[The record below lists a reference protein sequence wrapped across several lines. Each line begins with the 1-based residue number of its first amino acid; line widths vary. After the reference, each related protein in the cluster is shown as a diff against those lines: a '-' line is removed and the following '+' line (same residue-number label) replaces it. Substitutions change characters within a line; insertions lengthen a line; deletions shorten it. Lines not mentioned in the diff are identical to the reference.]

1 MMVPIIHR
9 SKEIIYLYIK
19 MIRTI
24 IILFLL
30 TFYSKNVFAVS
41 LSEAL
46 LQAYKNNPELNAERE
61 NIEVSKQDLKISKS
75 EFLPSVTLSGS
86 KSQENTNKLTN
97 QSGGDAQIADVN
109 PETKSITVEQ
119 KLFQGFG
126 GIADLEKNKIGLVL
140 AEAKLLKTEQTILLK
155 AVEAYTG
162 LILANEKLDINK
174 RNVNL
179 LERQVETD
187 QTRLEK
193 GKITITDLAQSESSL
208 AGAQAKFIEAKN
220 EEVTA
225 RLTYE
230 KIIGPIKDINNL
242 NKNLNIN
249 FEIPNSLNKAIEI
262 SKKNNP
268 DLIIAKLEY
277 EQSEKDVKIAK
288 SDLSPSATLSLESS
302 KTDDLSSSYD
312 ERDKETITATI
323 SWPIFKGGKN
333 TASLN
338 RSKNLK
344 NRKKLLFDN
353 ALKTNDANVA
363 SSWSNLQSSK
373 SLLDSVRL
381 QVKAAEIANEGITVE
396 YESGLGRSTLDV
408 IQSNSILLNSEI
420 NLANFERNYFLAQ
433 FKLLQTL
440 GLLNNS
446 YLKLQ

>member
-1 MMVPIIHR
+1 M
-9 SKEIIYLYIK
+9 KT
-19 MIRTI
+19 IRII
-24 IILFLL
+24 IILFLV

-75 EFLPSVTLSGS
+75 EFLPSVTLLGS
-86 KSQENTNKLTN
+86 KSYEDTDKLTN
-97 QSGGDAQIADVN
+97 QSGGNATITDVN
-109 PETKSITVEQ
+109 SKTQSITVEQ

-126 GIADLEKNKIGLVL
+126 GIADLEKSKIGLIL
-140 AEAKLLKTEQTILLK
+140 AEAKLLKTEQIILFK
-155 AVEAYTG
+155 AIEAYTG
-162 LILANEKLDINK
+162 LILAKEKLDINR
-174 RNVNL
+174 RNINL

-187 QTRLEK
+187 QARLEK
-193 GKITITDLAQSESSL
+193 GKITVVDLAQSESSL
-208 AGAQAKFIEAKN
+208 AGAQAKFIQAKN
-220 EEVTA
+220 EKLTA
-225 RLTYE
+225 KLTYE
-230 KIIGPIKDINNL
+230 KVIGPIAGINNL
-242 NKNLNIN
+242 NNNLNIN

-262 SKKNNP
+262 SKNSNP

-277 EQSEKDVKIAK
+277 EQSEKDVTIAR
-288 SDLSPSATLSLESS
+288 SDLSPFATLSLESS
-302 KTDDLSSSYD
+302 KTDDLSSTYD

-323 SWPIFKGGKN
+323 TWPIFQGGKN

-363 SSWSNLQSSK
+363 SAWSNLQSSK
-373 SLLDSVRL
+373 GLLDSVRS

-408 IQSNSILLNSEI
+408 IQSSSTLLNSEI

-433 FKLLQTL
+433 FKLLQSV
-440 GLLNNS
+440 GLLNID